1 MSITITITPTDAAE
15 AQRVIALLFGLPTA
29 DATPPA
35 DAKPTRTRRTKAEI
49 EAAQAAEAKPMSE
62 VAPLGQ
68 PVDGPAPAPAATA
81 TAAPAV
87 EDAKIVSKPAG
98 ISYDDEV
105 KPLLIKALQ
114 DPAIGMPKVQAV
126 LKGFGVAKGADVK
139 AADLPRFKGA
149 IEALF
154 NATTED
160 ALL

>member
-49 EAAQAAEAKPMSE
+49 EAAQAAEAKPDVAQVTHSE
-62 VAPLGQ
+62 Q
-68 PVDGPAPAPAATA
+68 
-81 TAAPAV
+81 V